1 MGRREKDDWMKTLD
15 RRVMGWLWRPDR
27 PRRGPAGWGMLFLQS
42 FYLAGRNAFLHRLP
56 FQANAL
62 TFISLLALL
71 PALAI
76 SFALAKGLGFSDGLQ
91 QLLVDNEFFSSQ
103 HEVFQQIIGYVQRTK
118 VGTLGAVGV
127 VLLVVTLILT
137 ISSVEETFNRIWQVP
152 GQRSWYRKFTD
163 YLSVMVVCPLLIFAA
178 SGFWAT
184 FSSHDLVRWALD
196 VAVLGYMANYAPS
209 LGPLIILVAA
219 FVFIYKFLPNTRV
232 PFGSALW
239 AGMTAAALW
248 WGAQTAYI
256 VFQVGV
262 ARYNAIYGGFA
273 SLPLF
278 MIWMQVSWTVVL
290 FGAELAHAHYLCRLG
305 TPPPTFSHRLSP
317 AQREAVALRLML
329 KVARRFHQGEEP
341 LPLRQSARELEV
353 PVDEMAAVAAALEKA
368 GLLLKS
374 DESKGLLP
382 GRSLETITLAQ
393 VLEAVRGQEEET
405 GEEATALPGEKE
417 ALALLAR
424 ARRADREI
432 LGGLNLLELVHR
444 EQDIT

>member
-1 MGRREKDDWMKTLD
+1 MGRKEQDDWMKTLD
-15 RRVMGWLWRPDR
+15 RRVMGWLWRPNR

-42 FYLAGRNAFLHRLP
+42 FYLAGRSAFLHRLP

-62 TFISLLALL
+62 TFISLLALV

-127 VLLVVTLILT
+127 VLLVFTLILT
-137 ISSVEETFNRIWQVP
+137 ISSVEETFNRIWQAP

-178 SGFWAT
+178 SGAWAT

-196 VAVLGYMANYAPS
+196 VAVLGSVASYAPS
-209 LGPLIILVAA
+209 LGPLLILVSA

-232 PFGSALW
+232 PFTSALW
-239 AGMTAAALW
+239 AGVTAAALW

-317 AQREAVALRLML
+317 AQREAVGLRLVLM
-329 KVARRFHQGEEP
+329 VARRFHRGLEP
-341 LPLRQSARELEV
+341 VSLRESARELEV
-353 PVDEMAAVAAALEKA
+353 PVSELATIAAALEEA
-368 GLLLKS
+368 GLLVKT
-374 DESKGLLP
+374 EETKGLLP
-382 GRSLETITLAQ
+382 GRSLESITLAQ
-393 VLEAVRGQEEET
+393 VLAALR
-405 GEEATALPGEKE
+405 GEEGEPGKQRERPPAE
-417 ALALLAR
+417 EAALALLAR

-444 EQDIT
+444 EQDRA